1 MSSNH
6 TSQAFAATSADPGP
20 LGPARHAAFT
30 PVTRPRQRAR
40 PRAAA
45 WLLGLALLGLL
56 AGACAPKAPETRAP
70 LVVSA
75 IPDQDPE
82 KLQRLYGSLSTYL
95 SEKLHVPVTY
105 KPVADYR
112 AAVLGFKVGD
122 LQLVWFGGLTGV
134 QARLQV
140 PGARAV
146 AQRDI
151 DAEFQSVFITSAGT
165 GIRDVPALRGRS
177 FTFGSETST
186 SGRLMPQYFMEQQ
199 GVKLAD
205 LKGAPGF
212 SGSHDKTIELVS
224 AGTFEAGAVNGQVW
238 KSRLAE
244 GKIDTAKVA
253 AFWTTPPYHDY
264 HWLLHPSTSA
274 RYGADF
280 ADRLRAA
287 LLALD
292 PAVPAQAQVLELFGA
307 RRFIAASEGDYGQI
321 EQIGRSTG
329 LIADD
334 ASGR

>member
-1 MSSNH
+1 MRRSKF
-6 TSQAFAATSADPGP
+6 AVALPWLCAATA
-20 LGPARHAAFT
+20 LGGAC
-30 PVTRPRQRAR
+30 TRPTS
-40 PRAAA
+40 
-45 WLLGLALLGLL
+45 
-56 AGACAPKAPETRAP
+56 ETRAP

-82 KLQRLYGSLSTYL
+82 KLQRLYGALSKYL
-95 SEKLHVPVTY
+95 SEALHVPVSY

-134 QARLQV
+134 QARAQV

-151 DAEFQSVFITSAGT
+151 DARFQSVFIAGAGT
-165 GIRDVPALRGRS
+165 GIRDLPSLRGRS

-186 SGRLMPQYFMEQQ
+186 SGRLMPQFFMEQK
-199 GVKLAD
+199 GLRLAD

-244 GKIDTAKVA
+244 GRLDSSKVV

-264 HWLLHPSTSA
+264 HWRLHPSTA
-274 RYGADF
+274 TRYGADF
-280 ADRLRAA
+280 ADKVRAA

-292 PAVPAQAQVLELFGA
+292 PGVPAQRDVLELFGA
-307 RRFIAASEGDYGQI
+307 QRFIAASEGDYAEI
-321 EQIGRSTG
+321 EQVGRG
-329 LIADD
+329 LGLVAGD
-334 ASGR
+334 APGR